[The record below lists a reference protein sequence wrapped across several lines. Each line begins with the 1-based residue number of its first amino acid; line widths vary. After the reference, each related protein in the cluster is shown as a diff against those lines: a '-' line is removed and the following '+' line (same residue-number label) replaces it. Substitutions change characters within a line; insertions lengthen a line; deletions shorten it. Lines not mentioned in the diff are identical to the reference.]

1 MIVVAEEKRS
11 TDRASSMASG
21 KKRGISKK
29 DSEVAATEVGGN
41 QENSNKGQ
49 GEKRF
54 PRKKGVI
61 SSVES

>member
-1 MIVVAEEKRS
+1 MEEKRS
-11 TDRASSMASG
+11 TDRASSVVSG
-21 KKRGISKK
+21 KKQGISKR

-49 GEKRF
+49 VEKRF